1 MVCFVLAAGT
11 GLLFR
16 FGLLRGLPLG
26 LEPSHVRHAHS
37 HLMYFGWV
45 TPASMI
51 LLLGRIPSPSSRRAR
66 WLVDGALLLALLSY
80 PLFLSFGYRPVP
92 IGTAQIPLAAI
103 GAAGNMF
110 VWYGFAWRFT
120 AVTRAGDPLLRSGT
134 RTCWSAAIAFLVLSS
149 LGAWGVGPA
158 AILDGA
164 GGLWYQVSLHLF
176 LDLFAEGWLVL
187 VVLGAAYQ
195 RFGAH
200 LRPGRE
206 TVLARWG
213 RRLLIAGLPV
223 SFLFGVSPDLLA
235 TPWRIASRLGTGAA
249 GIGLLLQTSVFLRVG
264 ARADSR
270 PDLRYWGFPL
280 ALLSLKAL
288 AQTGA
293 GLGGAEELVQQRGLR
308 ILYLHVL
315 LLGGVTP
322 GLLAAAADRW
332 GPESVRGIHWLNAS
346 IGVLLFTLL
355 PLTSLWP
362 SPLTGGWVHDVAIF
376 GASLPILAAIVL
388 LMRTGD
394 IEP

>member
-1 MVCFVLAAGT
+1 
-11 GLLFR
+11 
-16 FGLLRGLPLG
+16 
-26 LEPSHVRHAHS
+26 
-37 HLMYFGWV
+37 MYFGWV

-51 LLLGRIPSPSSRRAR
+51 LLLGGLRSASGRRAR
-66 WLVDGALLLALLSY
+66 WLVDGALVLALLSY

-92 IGTAQIPLAAI
+92 VGAAQIPLAAI
-103 GAAGNMF
+103 GAAANML
-110 VWYGFAWRFT
+110 VWYGFAWSF
-120 AVTRAGDPLLRSGT
+120 VRAARSGDPRLRSGS
-134 RTCWSAAIAFLVLSS
+134 RSCWSAAVGFLVLSS

-158 AILDGA
+158 ATLDGA

-206 TVLARWG
+206 AALARWG

-223 SFLFGVSPDLLA
+223 SFLFGVSPDLLGSA
-235 TPWRIASRLGTGAA
+235 WRLVSRLGTGAV
-249 GIGLLLQTSVFLRVG
+249 GIGLLLQTGVFLRVG
-264 ARADSR
+264 ARAGSR
-270 PDLRYWGFPL
+270 SHLRYWGFPL
-280 ALLSLKAL
+280 VLLSLKAL

-293 GLGGAEELVQQRGLR
+293 GVGGAEELVQQRGLR

-332 GPESVRGIHWLNAS
+332 GRKSVRGIRWIHVS
-346 IGVLLFTLL
+346 IGALLLTLV
-355 PLTSLWP
+355 PLTTLWP
-362 SPLTGGWVHDVAIF
+362 ISLTGGWVHDVAIF

-388 LMRTGD
+388 LVRTEDTG
-394 IEP
+394 P